1 MTRMAKY
8 FNFLSRMNKT
18 LKDSI
23 LKELCPDGI
32 WQLTDVMKSV
42 LRRQMLQLPQRTVSE
57 DEKRYPS
64 TPSGMRK
71 FLEFFFTRHY
81 FQTQH
86 SLLDYMTSNEFL
98 GLLMSGE
105 LRILDI
111 GCGPAVASLAITELL
126 VCILECLEDMGKW
139 PKGKAVKMDY
149 VLNDTSGICLGT
161 GQRMLASYFNA
172 SGRYSRGVI
181 LGRTLCIQ
189 KAFPDNINQIRRVRF
204 KLGMYDITTL
214 SYVISPLDEDKG
226 LEALVCGLKDVEKL
240 CNSNGRILILQDKFQ
255 AALVRQVSETLGV
268 SNSKEELTQ
277 QIYPSR
283 NMNETYTYLYYRCLY
298 EPASEVVIRQ
308 NAVA

>member
-1 MTRMAKY
+1 
-8 FNFLSRMNKT
+8 MNKT
-18 LKDSI
+18 LRNLI
-23 LKELCPDGI
+23 IEELCPDGI

-42 LRRQMLQLPQRTVSE
+42 LRRQILQLPQRAVSE
-57 DEKRYPS
+57 DEKRYPT

-86 SLLDYMTSNEFL
+86 SLLGYMTSNEFL
-98 GLLMSGE
+98 GLLTSGE

-126 VCILECLEDMGKW
+126 ARILRHLKHIGKW
-139 PKGKAVKMDY
+139 PKSKAVKMDY

-172 SGRYSRGVI
+172 SGRHDREIISGQMLR
-181 LGRTLCIQ
+181 IQ
-189 KAFPDNINQIRRVRF
+189 KAFPDNINQIRRVRL
-204 KLGMYDITTL
+204 KLGVYNITTL

-226 LEALVCGLKDVEKL
+226 FEALVCGLKGVEKL
-240 CNSNGRILILQDKFQ
+240 CNCNGRILILQDKFQ
-255 AALVRQVSETLGV
+255 ATLVRQISKALGI

-283 NMNETYTYLYYRCLY
+283 NMSETYTYLYYRCLY
-298 EPASEVVIRQ
+298 EPTSEIVIRQ
-308 NAVA
+308 NAVACW